1 MTNDAPGA
9 PADPTGSCQSLAAA
23 LRTTADVRAT
33 SAGPVATGPKLPPY
47 TGD

>member
-23 LRTTADVRAT
+23 LLTTAEPPRHHCRAG
-33 SAGPVATGPKLPPY
+33 SNRPQAAALHR
-47 TGD
+47 